1 MNRLVITFLSMVAF
15 LMLGFT
21 VYTYWPSSRP
31 SGAPLAIHNAS
42 LLIENVTIIDPQ
54 TGSATADQSI
64 AIRNGRIEDIGS
76 ASALERYRTYQKVNA
91 EGQFAVP
98 GFNNMHSHAL
108 QAENAPAVLLLMLAE
123 GVTGFRQ
130 MAGSTELLTQRAAG
144 QLPLTEKAPAL
155 LAMPA
160 EPLIPTSAGTVEE
173 LAEVLRRQRDDGA
186 DFIKVGWTTP
196 PMFYAAIAE
205 SRRLG
210 LPIAGH
216 VPEGIDPARAELAD
230 FRSIEHLGPGDVI
243 WIGCSAQKPTL
254 LRESIENPTR
264 SLPSFKLPNFA
275 APVVQAAMAGKMKR
289 FLINPVVAD
298 SPARVARLH
307 AALMSFDR
315 EKCNTLATQF
325 AQNENWMVPT
335 LVRLRTQY
343 IQDDPEYR
351 EDPAIPF
358 IPPNSYRV
366 WLEVLADFNK
376 LPKKSKQVYKDAYSK
391 QKTLTKLLADA
402 GVPMMTGTDG
412 SGQAPGLSL
421 QQEFKEL
428 AAAGLSP
435 LQILQMTTIQP
446 ARFMNRTST
455 MGQIAKGMNADLVLL
470 ASDPTISVE
479 NLGAIS
485 GVVRAGNYYSR
496 GELDA
501 LKKAIADN
509 IDKNISIKTGDASV
523 D

>member
-1 MNRLVITFLSMVAF
+1 MRRSVIALLSMVA
-15 LMLGFT
+15 LPILGFT
-21 VYTYWPSSRP
+21 TYAYWPSPHS
-31 SGAPLAIHNAS
+31 SKDSVAVHSAS
-42 LLIENVTIIDPQ
+42 LLIENATVIDPQ
-54 TGSATADQSI
+54 TGSATTGQSI
-64 AIRNGRIEDIGS
+64 AIRDGRIEDIGPT
-76 ASALERYRTYQKVNA
+76 SALQRYRTYRNVDA
-91 EGQFAVP
+91 AGQFVVP

-130 MAGSTELLTQRAAG
+130 MAGSTELLAQRAAG

-160 EPLIPTSAGTVEE
+160 EPLIPTSAGTAEE
-173 LAEVLRRQRDDGA
+173 LAELLRRQRDDGA
-186 DFIKVGWTTP
+186 DFIKVGWTSP

-205 SRRLG
+205 SRKLG

-230 FRSIEHLGPGDVI
+230 FHSIEHLGPGDVI

-264 SLPSFKLPNFA
+264 SLPNLKLPNFA

-289 FLINPVVAD
+289 FLINPIVAD

-351 EDPAIPF
+351 RDPAIPF
-358 IPPNSYRV
+358 IPSHAYQT
-366 WLEVLADFNK
+366 
-376 LPKKSKQVYKDAYSK
+376 KQIYKEAYGK

-402 GVPMMTGTDG
+402 DVPMMTGTDG

-455 MGQIAKGMNADLVLL
+455 MGLVAKGMNADLVLL
-470 ASDPTISVE
+470 AADPTISVE
-479 NLGAIS
+479 NLGNIS
-485 GVVRAGNYYSR
+485 GVVRAGNYFSKD
-496 GELDA
+496 ELDA
-501 LKKAIADN
+501 FKKTIVDN
-509 IDKNISIKTGDASV
+509 TDKNISVTTGDASLKTPSS
-523 D
+523 DGRE